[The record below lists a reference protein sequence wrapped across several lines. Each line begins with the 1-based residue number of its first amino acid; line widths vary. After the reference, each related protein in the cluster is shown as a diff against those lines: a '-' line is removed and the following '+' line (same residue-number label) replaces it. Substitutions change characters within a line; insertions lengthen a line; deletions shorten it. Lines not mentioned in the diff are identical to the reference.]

1 VEKWILDPA
10 ALTASQHATVSL
22 SARHATRFV
31 PLLFSFL
38 EIFNSSKIAV
48 SNFYPEF
55 VMGCQLDLYKIEFH
69 YYIIVGRLECVYI
82 V

>member
-1 VEKWILDPA
+1 M
-10 ALTASQHATVSL
+10 QRFL
-22 SARHATRFV
+22 SRLGMPRGLF
-31 PLLFSFL
+31 PFFFSFL